1 MAYMRSKWLRCLTQ
15 RSCFWVALSWVELCW
30 VLTTISA
37 VRRRTKIT
45 TKKSYKKTMITTKT
59 RTTSPRPK
67 TGVWQYFSHC
77 LPNFDL
83 IRTRS
88 KDHGQQQQQNKW
100 KKSITKKIQQK
111 KQGQKLQIYPLLLI
125 WFGPKRDLMQNFW
138 RDRICSFEWT
148 RPLIGYPWLAT
159 PDTCP
164 WYLPPIPAP
173 DSRPRYVELIA
184 VPDTCP
190 RILPP
195 IPWVNQK
202 PSSFKA
208 VDRVPPEIL
217 HDISLLKLGF
227 WINKTIIK
235 TTTAKQKQ
243 NQQQYFSYCLPNFD
257 QTLKLGFCE

>member
-1 MAYMRSKWLRCLTQ
+1 MD
-15 RSCFWVALSWVELCW
+15 V
-30 VLTTISA
+30 
-37 VRRRTKIT
+37 
-45 TKKSYKKTMITTKT
+45 
-59 RTTSPRPK
+59 
-67 TGVWQYFSHC
+67 
-77 LPNFDL
+77 
-83 IRTRS
+83 
-88 KDHGQQQQQNKW
+88 
-100 KKSITKKIQQK
+100 
-111 KQGQKLQIYPLLLI
+111 
-125 WFGPKRDLMQNFW
+125 MQNFW
-138 RDRICSFEWT
+138 SDIICRFEWT

-243 NQQQYFSYCLPNFD
+243 NQQQYFSYYWPNRLQEMLSVKENNRIIPAIDKFVNWPVSFTD
-257 QTLKLGFCE
+257 NKLL